1 MRRNAILELS
11 VVSLMTSA
19 LGQSSNQGCREFL
32 DVMGKSDQPAWLPPL
47 TEISLSQ
54 VVPLLNSS
62 LVTRC
67 FAAVLDMHSCPLS
80 MIVEACFSVE

>member
-32 DVMGKSDQPAWLPPL
+32 DVMGNP
-47 TEISLSQ
+47 TSLHGFH
-54 VVPLLNSS
+54 P
-62 LVTRC
+62 
-67 FAAVLDMHSCPLS
+67 
-80 MIVEACFSVE
+80 

>member
-1 MRRNAILELS
+1 MRRHAIPELS

-32 DVMGKSDQPAWLPPL
+32 DVMGKSDQPSWLHPV

-62 LVTRC
+62 LVMRC
-67 FAAVLDMHSCPLS
+67 LAAVLDIHSCPS
-80 MIVEACFSVE
+80 SKIVEACFSVE